1 MGGVADLTTSDEE
14 KAAGVPSKEQ
24 GLHDA
29 VTELAH
35 WPSICVMSFF
45 PFCCL
50 FVAIVAYPCSLDYRL
65 ETSTIILRTRIVK

>member
-1 MGGVADLTTSDEE
+1 MDGVADLTTSDEE

-35 WPSICVMSFF
+35 WPSICVMS
-45 PFCCL
+45 L
-50 FVAIVAYPCSLDYRL
+50 VAYPCSLDHRL
-65 ETSTIILRTRIVK
+65 ETSTIILRTRIAK